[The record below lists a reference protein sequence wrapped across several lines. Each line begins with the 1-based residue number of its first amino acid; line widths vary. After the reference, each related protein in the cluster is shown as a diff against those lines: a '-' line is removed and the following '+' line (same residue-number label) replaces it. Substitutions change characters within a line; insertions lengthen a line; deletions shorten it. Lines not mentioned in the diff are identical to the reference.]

1 MTAIRTSMGGMGMIL
16 HLNLD
21 RIIAVGVVLTA
32 LALGAEI
39 GSR

>member
-1 MTAIRTSMGGMGMIL
+1 MTAIKTSIGGVGTIL

-32 LALGAEI
+32 LAVGAEI
-39 GSR
+39 VTR